1 VSEEMLK
8 TDADKLATRN
18 PVPAPK
24 REIQNLE
31 VGEGAPP
38 APEIANPDVAELTK
52 KLRAY
57 ETQNAEY
64 KDALQKKDVALA
76 DSKAAKVALET
87 QAKGKEEKP
96 ITDGPDMSALISET
110 VATKVAE
117 ALAAESRRNEPAA
130 RAVREFGEKQEKAE
144 AVDAYGAEA
153 VDKYQDAAIEQ
164 QKEFPGMTLVK
175 AYKLVVPGGVKTA
188 PATPVESSR
197 TPPPDAKPDQKD
209 IASGLLAE
217 ARGLNSRGDRLMR
230 TGKLE
235 EYVKQQ
241 ASSLFPHG
249 G

>member
-1 VSEEMLK
+1 MSEQMSTE
-8 TDADKLATRN
+8 DADKLATRN
-18 PVPAPK
+18 PVPAAT
-24 REIQNLE
+24 REIQTLE
-31 VGEGAPP
+31 VAGGAPS

-64 KDALQKKDVALA
+64 KDALQKKDTALA
-76 DSKAAKVALET
+76 DSKAAKAALEV

-117 ALAAESRRNEPAA
+117 ALAAESRRNEPTA
-130 RAVREFGEKQEKAE
+130 RAVREFGEKQEKSE

-153 VDKYQDAAIEQ
+153 VDKYHDAAVEQ

-175 AYKLVVPGGVKTA
+175 AYKLVVPGGIATA

-197 TPPPDAKPDQKD
+197 TPPPDAKPDRKD

-217 ARGLNSRGDRLMR
+217 AQGMNSRGSRLGR

-235 EYVKQQ
+235 DYVKIQ
-241 ASSLFPHG
+241 AKSLFPHG